1 MRRGPRPHKLLAAS
15 AARVAPGGESGWFQ
29 WLVPGLVV
37 TVVLFAALTVRSD
50 ADRASRATTTSA
62 RAQAFVAAVRESVA
76 LETAVRASH
85 GTNKQIK
92 AQATVSRDRMLSALD
107 PMVRAAGSDAAVA
120 SLAQRA
126 RTVHTVTDLNGLQ
139 TAADALSK
147 RFDENAQ
154 SASDRSQQR
163 LTLTLIGSAVLA
175 ALMLWSFFSKR
186 ARVTLERSERRF

>member
-50 ADRASRATTTSA
+50 ADRASRASTTAT
-62 RAQAFVAAVRESVA
+62 RAQAFLAAARESVA

-92 AQATVSRDRMLSALD
+92 AQASMSRTRMLSSLE
-107 PMVRAAGSDAAVA
+107 PLVRAA
-120 SLAQRA
+120 
-126 RTVHTVTDLNGLQ
+126 
-139 TAADALSK
+139 
-147 RFDENAQ
+147 
-154 SASDRSQQR
+154 ASD
-163 LTLTLIGSAVLA
+163 
-175 ALMLWSFFSKR
+175 
-186 ARVTLERSERRF
+186 E